1 MPRGKAVPKKAAPPP
16 PPPPQTPTLEELSR
30 DFTNLVVVFYDL
42 FPNFEER
49 IKEVYRDPRRLGG
62 PIIQQ
67 QQCHWYAERTD
78 NSKPPP
84 YEGRTRCEKT
94 AEMYPYF
101 CDVHAPKAY
110 PNLVVKES
118 FDEKGR
124 SKGLGLF
131 TILKK
136 IEDPRDANIILYKK
150 DEIISPY
157 YTPHYLETME
167 ESEYLYVINKP
178 ATDEEKLKLNGINI
192 TINSQENEYYIN
204 PRGTQTCIARYA
216 NHSNSRP
223 NAWILPWPT
232 PTMSKYIHPFLVA
245 REDIGPD
252 TEIVF
257 DYGNEFQLG
266 DNADQQQ
273 QQPSSKRQKLKQ
285 EGILF

>member
-1 MPRGKAVPKKAAPPP
+1 MPREKAVPKKAAQP
-16 PPPPQTPTLEELSR
+16 PTLEELSR
-30 DFTNLVVVFYDL
+30 DFTNLVVNLYDL

-110 PNLVVKES
+110 QNLVVKES

-131 TILKK
+131 TIPKK
-136 IEDPRDANIILYKK
+136 IEDPHDTNIILYKK
-150 DEIISPY
+150 DEIVSPY
-157 YTPHYLETME
+157 YAPHYLEIME

-178 ATDEEKLKLNGINI
+178 ATDEEKKTLGDINI
-192 TINSQENEYYIN
+192 TINFQKNEYYIN

-216 NHSNSRP
+216 NHSNVRP
-223 NAWILPWPT
+223 NAWILPWDT

-273 QQPSSKRQKLKQ
+273 QQQPSSKRQKLKQ
-285 EGILF
+285 DGILF

>member
-1 MPRGKAVPKKAAPPP
+1 MPREKAVPKKAVPPP
-16 PPPPQTPTLEELSR
+16 PHQPPTLDELSR
-30 DFTNLVVVFYDL
+30 DFTNLVVDFYDL

-49 IKEVYRDPRRLGG
+49 IKEVYRDPRRPGG

-67 QQCHWYAERTD
+67 QQCHWYAERND
-78 NSKPPP
+78 NSKPP
-84 YEGRTRCEKT
+84 YAGRTRCEKT

-110 PNLVVKES
+110 QNLVVKES

-131 TILKK
+131 TIPKK
-136 IEDPRDANIILYKK
+136 IEDPHDTNIILYKK
-150 DEIISPY
+150 DEIVSPY
-157 YTPHYLETME
+157 YAPHYLKTME

-178 ATDEEKLKLNGINI
+178 ATDEEKLKLDGIDI
-192 TINSQENEYYIN
+192 TINSQKNEYFIN

-223 NAWILPWPT
+223 NAWILPWDT

-266 DNADQQQ
+266 DNDDQQ
-273 QQPSSKRQKLKQ
+273 PRSSKRQKLES